1 LDFSTYHCC
10 WFVYKNDVLKS
21 DLDELPALAQW
32 MQRMAAFGHCEPTT
46 ISGDAAVEIALN
58 SQPAATP
65 VTSETSEP
73 RFAIGDTVEVLP
85 IDYGFQPT
93 RGELLLASMD
103 ELIVQRTDPRAG
115 DVAVHFP
122 RLGFRVAA
130 VS

>member
-1 LDFSTYHCC
+1 
-10 WFVYKNDVLKS
+10 
-21 DLDELPALAQW
+21 
-32 MQRMAAFGHCEPTT
+32 
-46 ISGDAAVEIALN
+46 
-58 SQPAATP
+58 

-93 RGELLLASMD
+93 RGALLLASMD

-130 VS
+130 IS

>member
-1 LDFSTYHCC
+1 
-10 WFVYKNDVLKS
+10 
-21 DLDELPALAQW
+21 
-32 MQRMAAFGHCEPTT
+32 MAAFGHGEPTMIT
-46 ISGDAAVEIALN
+46 GEAAVEIALS
-58 SQPAATP
+58 SQPAARAD
-65 VTSETSEP
+65 TSETSS
-73 RFAIGDTVEVLP
+73 RSLLVVMVEVLP

-103 ELIVQRTDPRAG
+103 ELIVHRTDPRAG